1 MNINFIID
9 KHHPKITGIATLENS
24 DEYYR
29 FFGEILVNS
38 PVERHLPVNL

>member
-9 KHHPKITGIATLENS
+9 KHRPKITGIATLENS

-29 FFGEILVNS
+29 CLVKS
-38 PVERHLPVNL
+38 LLIPLLSDIYL